1 LKWAGVVARDGAKHS
16 LVAAG
21 AAYIVSH
28 PPMAADREARLAIKA
43 AVSIVASGCRSLL
56 LEVFRIRAPPPASIY
71 IYILQ

>member
-1 LKWAGVVARDGAKHS
+1 MPLARPPARPKHLPAPHHPFEWAGVDARDGAKHS

-43 AVSIVASGCRSLL
+43 AVSIVA
-56 LEVFRIRAPPPASIY
+56 
-71 IYILQ
+71 